1 MHQAVSHE
9 PGVLRGGSALRRE
22 MMDCRRCDTEAIDE
36 FCFVAIGWCICCAW
50 GVYATLSWECKA
62 AGESDGRE
70 RLLPGGRLWLQ
81 KRQESMNDGDGGS
94 GD

>member
-1 MHQAVSHE
+1 MLCLGRVC
-9 PGVLRGGSALRRE
+9 GSE
-22 MMDCRRCDTEAIDE
+22 
-36 FCFVAIGWCICCAW
+36 
-50 GVYATLSWECKA
+50 SWECKA

-70 RLLPGGRLWLQ
+70 RLLPESRLWLQ

>member
-1 MHQAVSHE
+1 MQ
-9 PGVLRGGSALRRE
+9 ALRYSSY
-22 MMDCRRCDTEAIDE
+22 RRIL
-36 FCFVAIGWCICCAW
+36 FCGNWL
-50 GVYATLSWECKA
+50 VYMPCLGRVCGSKSWECKA

-70 RLLPGGRLWLQ
+70 RLLPEGRLWLQ